1 MTSEEIIEKL
11 IDEKKITVKDAMVIL
26 KDLAKESVKRM
37 FYPVVSDNLYRE
49 NRFNYYDPDWSK
61 ITIDSDNNSL
71 TSNSL
76 KIDDS
81 SSIVNSVYKQ

>member
-1 MTSEEIIEKL
+1 MTSEEIIERL
-11 IDEKKITVKDAMVIL
+11 IDEKKITVKEAMVIL
-26 KDLAKESVKRM
+26 KDLARESVKRM

-61 ITIDSDNNSL
+61 ITIDNNTSL
-71 TSNSL
+71 TSNDL

-81 SSIVNSVYKQ
+81 QSIVSSVYKQ